1 MASRQLVI
9 DEHEIIW
16 LIAGR
21 HTQRRLCADLER
33 IADNLPDL
41 PSSEAVRHI
50 EDRLGGYADRHLPPQ
65 TELFQCLSG
74 DAVSAPVSRILK
86 EILHNHAVDATH
98 ADDLSVEL
106 RRHSGASRAVPAGE
120 LAYMLHC
127 FFDGFRRAMAY
138 EELALLNFDHE
149 RLTPAAK
156 SAVVPSLRT
165 G

>member
-41 PSSEAVRHI
+41 PSAEAVRHI
-50 EDRLGGYADRHLPPQ
+50 EDRLFGYADRHLPHQ
-65 TELFQCLSG
+65 TELFRRLLG
-74 DAVSAPVSRILK
+74 DTVSAPAARILK
-86 EILHNHAVDATH
+86 EIQHNHAVDAMH

-106 RRHSGASRAVPAGE
+106 RRLSGASRAVPAGE

-127 FFDGFRRAMAY
+127 FFDGCRRAMAY
-138 EELALLNFDHE
+138 EELALLNFGEE

-156 SAVVPSLRT
+156 SAVMQSFLT